1 VSTERMGPGWHSPV
15 MVGRDEELDVLRQAV
30 IRARQGSGGMVLVT
44 GEAGIGKSRLLEE
57 ASGYARTLGMAVLAG
72 RAVEGGG
79 PYRPVAEALSARLRD
94 AAVPVPDELRPFRPA
109 LARLLP
115 GWLPDEPVTGVDPV
129 VVLGEGVLRLL
140 RIVAGQEGAIVVLED
155 LHWADRD
162 TFTLLDYL
170 SSPLAEVPVA
180 LLASARSDEEQPE
193 LLRRL
198 AWRTGLRRVP
208 LTRLDP
214 EGVRRVAAAYAGAP
228 LPGPVVDFL
237 IGAAEGLPF
246 LVEELLSSLAESGA
260 VADGAV
266 ADNAGQARRGT
277 LAVEVPRT
285 LAELVH
291 RRLARLAP
299 EPRQVVEAAAVIGRS
314 VDWGLLGPV
323 TGLDEHVVVAA
334 LRAAVAAY
342 LMEPEHDRF
351 VWRHALM
358 REAVLARLLP
368 PERAVLA
375 RRAAEVLHLADNEL
389 TSPDAVL
396 IAELYAQGGDGRLA
410 AQVLVRSARHAIAAG
425 APHSAAE
432 LLDRAAELGGGTIAA
447 VERARMLT
455 FTGQAAQALDVAAP
469 ALLGARGEER
479 FELLLS
485 LARAAVATGRW
496 TEAEDYL
503 RRTGRA
509 GDPRV
514 DAIAA
519 DAAFGAGRVDQ
530 AAALA
535 QAAAAAAR
543 ENRLA
548 EAGCEAL
555 AVVAR
560 CAGLPDARAAAEA
573 FRQAADLAEEHSL
586 VPWRIRALLGLGTIE
601 LQSGKTTVL
610 EQVRDLALD
619 AGMLAEVAATDL
631 LLADACACTD
641 GPVAALERSERSAA
655 LARQVRLEQT
665 AAMAAAQC
673 AEAHAVAGR
682 HDDMRAMLSL
692 ASGTNVAPDVAAAAS
707 SALALA
713 AIGDRDLPRARSLL
727 DDSVEKMR
735 GHASAAPLRS
745 WGLWALIRTVLGDR
759 DGTARDLLRHSP
771 VVARNVNGGALQ
783 YADAVAAGRGGDE
796 ATALSL
802 LRAADELLTREHWWR
817 RLLRLHV
824 FEAAIAD
831 GWGEPVQELRRD
843 LAGFEAA
850 GDHRLAR
857 ICRDLLRH
865 AGAPVPRRGRGD
877 SAVPPSLRAVGVT
890 SREMDVLFLIAQG
903 LTNTQ
908 IAERLFL
915 SRRTVETHVAH
926 LLAKTGAPD
935 RSGLTRHLTE

>member
-1 VSTERMGPGWHSPV
+1 
-15 MVGRDEELDVLRQAV
+15 
-30 IRARQGSGGMVLVT
+30 MVLVT

-57 ASGYARTLGMAVLAG
+57 ASGYALTLGMAVLAG

-193 LLRRL
+193 LMRRL
-198 AWRTGLRRVP
+198 AWRTGLLRVP

-214 EGVRRVAAAYAGAP
+214 EGVRRVATAYAGAP
-228 LPGPVVDFL
+228 LPVPVVDFL

-299 EPRQVVEAAAVIGRS
+299 QPRQVVEAAAVIGRS

-358 REAVLARLLP
+358 REAVLARMLP

-375 RRAAEVLHLADNEL
+375 RRAAAVLHLADNEL
-389 TSPDAVL
+389 TGPDAVL

-479 FELLLS
+479 FELLLG

-496 TEAEDYL
+496 AEVEDYL

-519 DAAFGAGRVDQ
+519 DAAYGAGRVDQ

-890 SREMDVLFLIAQG
+890 SREVDVLRLMGEG
-903 LTNTQ
+903 LTNTA
-908 IAERLFL
+908 IAQRLVL
-915 SRRTVETHVAH
+915 SPRTIETHVAN
-926 LLAKTGAPD
+926 LVSKTGVPNRAGLVALARTKSGPD
-935 RSGLTRHLTE
+935 AS

>member
-1 VSTERMGPGWHSPV
+1 MGAGWHSPV
-15 MVGRDEELDVLRQAV
+15 VVGRDEELDVLRQAV
-30 IRARQGSGGMVLVT
+30 IRARQGSGGMMLVT

-79 PYRPVAEALSARLRD
+79 PYRPVAEAFSARLRD

-170 SSPLAEVPVA
+170 SSPLAEIPVA
-180 LLASARSDEEQPE
+180 LLASARSDEDQPE

-214 EGVRRVAAAYAGAP
+214 EDVHRVATACAGAP
-228 LPGPVVDFL
+228 LPVPVVDFL

-246 LVEELLSSLAESGA
+246 LVEELLASLAESGA

-266 ADNAGQARRGT
+266 ADGAVADGAGQAGRGT

-299 EPRQVVEAAAVIGRS
+299 QPRQVVEAAAVIGRS

-375 RRAAEVLHLADNEL
+375 RRAAEVLHMADKEL
-389 TSPDAVL
+389 TGPDAVL
-396 IAELYAQGGDGRLA
+396 IAELYAQGGEGRLA
-410 AQVLVRSARHAIAAG
+410 AQVLVRSAHRAIAAG

-496 TEAEDYL
+496 AEAEDYL

-555 AVVAR
+555 EVVAR

-573 FRQAADLAEEHSL
+573 FRQAADLAEEHGL
-586 VPWRIRALLGLGTIE
+586 VPWRIRALLGLGVIE

-631 LLADACACTD
+631 LLADACACVD

-692 ASGTNVAPDVAAAAS
+692 AAGTNVAPDVAAAAS

-713 AIGDRDLPRARSLL
+713 AILDRDLPRARSLL

-735 GHASAAPLRS
+735 GHASAAPLRG

-759 DGTARDLLRHSP
+759 DGSARDLLRHSP
-771 VVARNVNGGALQ
+771 VVARDVNGGALQ

-802 LRAADELLTREHWWR
+802 LRSADELLTREHWWR

-890 SREMDVLFLIAQG
+890 SREMDVLSLIAQG
-903 LTNTQ
+903 LTNAQ

-915 SRRTVETHVAH
+915 SPRTVETHVAH

-935 RSGLTRHLTE
+935 RSGLTRHLI

>member
-193 LLRRL
+193 LMRRL
-198 AWRTGLRRVP
+198 AWRTGLLRVP

-214 EGVRRVAAAYAGAP
+214 EGVRRVATAYAGAP
-228 LPGPVVDFL
+228 LPVPVVDFL

-783 YADAVAAGRGGDE
+783 YPTRWRPGAA
-796 ATALSL
+796 AT
-802 LRAADELLTREHWWR
+802 R
-817 RLLRLHV
+817 RR
-824 FEAAIAD
+824 
-831 GWGEPVQELRRD
+831 P
-843 LAGFEAA
+843 
-850 GDHRLAR
+850 
-857 ICRDLLRH
+857 
-865 AGAPVPRRGRGD
+865 
-877 SAVPPSLRAVGVT
+877 SAC
-890 SREMDVLFLIAQG
+890 
-903 LTNTQ
+903 
-908 IAERLFL
+908 
-915 SRRTVETHVAH
+915 
-926 LLAKTGAPD
+926 
-935 RSGLTRHLTE
+935 

>member
-1 VSTERMGPGWHSPV
+1 MGAGWHSPV
-15 MVGRDEELDVLRQAV
+15 VVGRDEELDVLRQAV
-30 IRARQGSGGMVLVT
+30 IRARQGSGGMMLVT

-79 PYRPVAEALSARLRD
+79 PYRPVAEAFSARLRD

-170 SSPLAEVPVA
+170 SSPLAEIPVA
-180 LLASARSDEEQPE
+180 LLASARSDEDQPE

-214 EGVRRVAAAYAGAP
+214 EDVHRVATACAGAP
-228 LPGPVVDFL
+228 LPVPVVDFL

-246 LVEELLSSLAESGA
+246 LVEELLASLAESGA

-266 ADNAGQARRGT
+266 ADGAGQAGRGT

-299 EPRQVVEAAAVIGRS
+299 QPRQVVEAAAVIGRS

-375 RRAAEVLHLADNEL
+375 RRAAEVLHMADKEL
-389 TSPDAVL
+389 TGPDAVL
-396 IAELYAQGGDGRLA
+396 IAELYAQGGEGRLA
-410 AQVLVRSARHAIAAG
+410 AQVLVRSAHRAIAAG

-479 FELLLS
+479 FELLLG

-496 TEAEDYL
+496 AEAEDYL

-555 AVVAR
+555 EVVAR

-573 FRQAADLAEEHSL
+573 FRQAADLAEEHGL
-586 VPWRIRALLGLGTIE
+586 VPWRIRALLGLGVIE

-631 LLADACACTD
+631 LLADACACVD

-692 ASGTNVAPDVAAAAS
+692 AAGTNVAPDVAAAAS

-713 AIGDRDLPRARSLL
+713 AILDRDLPRARSLL

-735 GHASAAPLRS
+735 GHASAAPLRG

-759 DGTARDLLRHSP
+759 DGSARDLLRHSP
-771 VVARNVNGGALQ
+771 VVARDVNGGALQ

-802 LRAADELLTREHWWR
+802 LRSADELLTREHWWR

-890 SREMDVLFLIAQG
+890 SREMDVLSLIAQG
-903 LTNTQ
+903 LTNAQ

-915 SRRTVETHVAH
+915 SPRTVETHVAH

-935 RSGLTRHLTE
+935 RSGLTRHLI

>member
-1 VSTERMGPGWHSPV
+1 
-15 MVGRDEELDVLRQAV
+15 
-30 IRARQGSGGMVLVT
+30 MVLVT

-193 LLRRL
+193 LMRRL
-198 AWRTGLRRVP
+198 AWRTGLLRVP

-214 EGVRRVAAAYAGAP
+214 EGVRRVATAYAGAP
-228 LPGPVVDFL
+228 LPVPVVDFL

-890 SREMDVLFLIAQG
+890 SREMDVLSLIAQG
-903 LTNTQ
+903 LTNAQ
-908 IAERLFL
+908 IGERLFL
-915 SRRTVETHVAH
+915 SPRTVETHVAH

>member
-1 VSTERMGPGWHSPV
+1 
-15 MVGRDEELDVLRQAV
+15 MVGRDKELDVLRQAV

-79 PYRPVAEALSARLRD
+79 PYRPVAEAFSARLRD

-180 LLASARSDEEQPE
+180 LLAAARSDEEQPE

-214 EGVRRVAAAYAGAP
+214 EGVRRVATACAGAP
-228 LPGPVVDFL
+228 LPVPVVDFL

-266 ADNAGQARRGT
+266 ADGAGQAGRGT

-299 EPRQVVEAAAVIGRS
+299 QPRQVVEAAAVIGRS

-358 REAVLARLLP
+358 REAVLARMLP

-375 RRAAEVLHLADNEL
+375 RRAAAVLHLADNEL
-389 TSPDAVL
+389 TGPDAVL

-410 AQVLVRSARHAIAAG
+410 AQVLVRSAHRAIAAG

-496 TEAEDYL
+496 AEAEDYL

-519 DAAFGAGRVDQ
+519 DAAYGAGRVDQ

-586 VPWRIRALLGLGTIE
+586 VPWRIRALLGLGAVE
-601 LQSGKTTVL
+601 LQGGKTTVL

-759 DGTARDLLRHSP
+759 DGAARDLLRHSP

-890 SREMDVLFLIAQG
+890 SREMDVLSLIAQG
-903 LTNTQ
+903 LTNAQ
-908 IAERLFL
+908 IGERLFL
-915 SRRTVETHVAH
+915 SPRTVETHVAH

-935 RSGLTRHLTE
+935 RSGLTRHLTG

>member
-1 VSTERMGPGWHSPV
+1 
-15 MVGRDEELDVLRQAV
+15 
-30 IRARQGSGGMVLVT
+30 
-44 GEAGIGKSRLLEE
+44 
-57 ASGYARTLGMAVLAG
+57 
-72 RAVEGGG
+72 
-79 PYRPVAEALSARLRD
+79 
-94 AAVPVPDELRPFRPA
+94 
-109 LARLLP
+109 
-115 GWLPDEPVTGVDPV
+115 
-129 VVLGEGVLRLL
+129 
-140 RIVAGQEGAIVVLED
+140 
-155 LHWADRD
+155 
-162 TFTLLDYL
+162 
-170 SSPLAEVPVA
+170 
-180 LLASARSDEEQPE
+180 
-193 LLRRL
+193 
-198 AWRTGLRRVP
+198 
-208 LTRLDP
+208 
-214 EGVRRVAAAYAGAP
+214 
-228 LPGPVVDFL
+228 
-237 IGAAEGLPF
+237 
-246 LVEELLSSLAESGA
+246 
-260 VADGAV
+260 
-266 ADNAGQARRGT
+266 
-277 LAVEVPRT
+277 
-285 LAELVH
+285 
-291 RRLARLAP
+291 
-299 EPRQVVEAAAVIGRS
+299 
-314 VDWGLLGPV
+314 
-323 TGLDEHVVVAA
+323 
-334 LRAAVAAY
+334 
-342 LMEPEHDRF
+342 
-351 VWRHALM
+351 
-358 REAVLARLLP
+358 
-368 PERAVLA
+368 
-375 RRAAEVLHLADNEL
+375 
-389 TSPDAVL
+389 
-396 IAELYAQGGDGRLA
+396 
-410 AQVLVRSARHAIAAG
+410 
-425 APHSAAE
+425 
-432 LLDRAAELGGGTIAA
+432 
-447 VERARMLT
+447 MLT

-496 TEAEDYL
+496 AEAEDYL

-509 GDPRV
+509 SDPRV

-519 DAAFGAGRVDQ
+519 DAAYGAGRVDQ

-543 ENRLA
+543 GNRLA

-555 AVVAR
+555 EVVAR
-560 CAGLPDARAAAEA
+560 CAGLADARVAAEA
-573 FRQAADLAEEHSL
+573 FRQAADLAEEHGL
-586 VPWRIRALLGLGTIE
+586 VPWRIRALLGLGAVE

-619 AGMLAEVAATDL
+619 AGMLAEVAAADL
-631 LLADACACTD
+631 LLADARACTD

-673 AEAHAVAGR
+673 AEAHAVVGR

-713 AIGDRDLPRARSLL
+713 AILDRDLPRARSLL
-727 DDSVEKMR
+727 DDSVAKMR

-771 VVARNVNGGALQ
+771 VVARNVNSGALQ

-796 ATALSL
+796 AAALSL
-802 LRAADELLTREHWWR
+802 LRSADELLAREHWWR

-831 GWGEPVQELRRD
+831 GWGQPVQELRRD
-843 LAGFEAA
+843 LAGFDAV

-890 SREMDVLFLIAQG
+890 SREMDVLSLIAQG
-903 LTNTQ
+903 LTNAQ

-915 SRRTVETHVAH
+915 SPRTVETHVAH

-935 RSGLTRHLTE
+935 RFGLTRHLTGWGSFGSSGQADRDSGKPAS